1 MALYLGSKIIA
12 GKGFTSQDV
21 LGLPQGGTQGQFLV
35 KNSSADGDAIWET
48 QEFQKTYLTFENKTI
63 ATSAFT
69 SNTTI
74 ASHPYRASIALS
86 GVTASMIPSVT
97 FSQEAVDLG
106 ILAAVAST
114 YNGGVY
120 IYASEVPSA
129 AIKILS
135 IICWE

>member
-12 GKGFTSQDV
+12 GNGSILQDV
-21 LGLPQGGTQGQFLV
+21 LGLPEGGTQGQFLV
-35 KNSSADGDAIWET
+35 KNSSVDGDVIWQT
-48 QEFQKTYLTFENKTI
+48 QEAQKTYLTFENKTV
-63 ATSAFT
+63 ATSAFA

-74 ASHPYRASIALS
+74 ASHPYRAQVALS

-97 FSQEAVDLG
+97 FSQEAADLG
-106 ILAAVAST
+106 ILAAVANT

-129 AIKILS
+129 AIEILS

>member
-35 KNSSADGDAIWET
+35 KNSSADGDAIWKT
-48 QEFQKTYLTFENKTI
+48 QKAQKTYLTFENKTV

-69 SNTTI
+69 RNTTI

-86 GVTASMIPSVT
+86 GVTASMIPSIT

-120 IYASEVPSA
+120 IYASGVPSA

>member
-12 GKGFTSQDV
+12 GKGYISQDV
-21 LGLPQGGTQGQFLV
+21 LGLPEGGTQGQFLV
-35 KNSSADGDAIWET
+35 KNSSVDGDAIWQT
-48 QEFQKTYLTFENKTI
+48 QEAQKTYLTFENKTV
-63 ATSAFT
+63 ATSAFA

-74 ASHPYRASIALS
+74 ASHPYRASVALS

-106 ILAAVAST
+106 ILAAIANT
-114 YNGGVY
+114 YDGGVY

-129 AIKILS
+129 AIEILS